1 MDDLHV
7 NKARWESDGVRVA
20 GCSPRAVALML
31 RGGASPAVDHVP
43 LSCTKRVGGD
53 VAHVNG
59 RSRLQML
66 RISPRRR
73 VICNYLSGIRNAEK
87 IYRSTVCVAVSLP
100 QIRFCSFDI
109 AKWKI
114 LQLRLRPEI
123 SATLTKD

>member
-1 MDDLHV
+1 MYDLHV
-7 NKARWESDGVRVA
+7 NKACWESDGVRVA
-20 GCSPRAVALML
+20 GCSPRAVTLML
-31 RGGASPAVDHVP
+31 RGGVSPAVDHVP
-43 LSCTKRVGGD
+43 VSCTKRVGGD

-73 VICNYLSGIRNAEK
+73 VICNCLSGIRNAEK
-87 IYRSTVCVAVSLP
+87 IYRSTVRVAVSLP

-114 LQLRLRPEI
+114 LQLRLQPEI